1 MKSPLCNSE
10 LKLLFTLSKQIN
22 ETVCLDF
29 QELHAHINGSISA
42 ETIEKLIQRK
52 AACANLNNKVS
63 QWETTIRKGDKRSL
77 QE

>member
-1 MKSPLCNSE
+1 M
-10 LKLLFTLSKQIN
+10 SKQIN
-22 ETVCLDF
+22 EAVCLDF

-52 AACANLNNKVS
+52 AGCANLNNKVS

>member
-1 MKSPLCNSE
+1 M
-10 LKLLFTLSKQIN
+10 SKQIN